1 MGGLDMLFDIEKY
14 SQKEIVKGKYDPA
27 WDDET
32 AFPQNQEKDSAVV
45 EHSESYLEIPQ
56 NQKCGCEGDR
66 QNSDRWNPAHFG
78 EIPRKCDEE
87 GNLTIFWDDEQEPP
101 EPDDFD
107 SLKEFEEAWQ
117 QWESKNSHSLTS
129 VPVSES
135 GSLSPGYASN
145 SLNLSDLQKL
155 TPTAAKFSITDIQE
169 LQTTETSNPS
179 HTKNCTNSP
188 KQLTLLQE
196 ALPVNLSHSKESAKP
211 QPMTGTCSTK
221 SCTSFEKSSQNSQ
234 LLKTSP
240 DYSQHPLPQV
250 QSESTLTTFK
260 ADSRK
265 TDITSKNLE
274 LEAVTLALPLLEKG
288 CFWLPSPS
296 ALSWTGKGRPPGK
309 TKQEAR
315 LKELGLLKR
324 TEVLNPDI
332 LCEWM
337 GIPQNWLNPLELS
350 PATELLENNELLREM
365 HLTLESLRS
374 PSTESCTSTKASGWL
389 EKYIK
394 NKKLKDGTI
403 KTYPKVE
410 GIYRDPDKPNHWYWS
425 YKWEEK
431 SSKAK
436 SANGHITRAVSV
448 PSSKIYTVRY
458 AISQRWPISKT
469 LSFIRS
475 N

>member
-1 MGGLDMLFDIEKY
+1 MKMAINSKVEAEPNDVTRIPDSE
-14 SQKEIVKGKYDPA
+14 V
-27 WDDET
+27 
-32 AFPQNQEKDSAVV
+32 SAVV
-45 EHSESYLEIPQ
+45 EHPDNCSKIPQ
-56 NQKCGCEGDR
+56 NQKCSCEGDR
-66 QNSDRWNPAHFG
+66 QVVDSWNPANFG
-78 EIPRKCDEE
+78 ETPRKRDEE

-101 EPDDFD
+101 EPDDFN
-107 SLKEFEEAWQ
+107 SLKEYEEAWQ
-117 QWESKNSHSLTS
+117 QWEKNSHSLPS

-135 GSLSPGYASN
+135 GSLSPDCALNNLN
-145 SLNLSDLQKL
+145 SLDFQRL
-155 TPTAAKFSITDIQE
+155 TPTVAKSSTTDIQE
-169 LQTTETSNPS
+169 LRITETSNPLP
-179 HTKNCTNSP
+179 TTNCTNFP
-188 KQLTLLQE
+188 KQLTLLPQV
-196 ALPVNLSHSKESAKP
+196 LPVSHFHSKESAKP
-211 QPMTGTCSTK
+211 QLTTETCSTK
-221 SCTSFEKSSQNSQ
+221 SCTLSEKDSQSSQ

-240 DYSQHPLPQV
+240 DCSQRLSSQV
-250 QSESTLTTFK
+250 QNESTLTTFK
-260 ADSRK
+260 ADSKK
-265 TDITSKNLE
+265 TDITSKNSE

-309 TKQEAR
+309 TKQETR

-337 GIPQNWLNPLELS
+337 EIPQNWLNPLELS

-374 PSTESCTSTKASGWL
+374 PSTEFCTSTKASGWL

-410 GIYRDPDKPNHWYWS
+410 GVYRDPDEPNHWYWS

-431 SSKAK
+431 NSKAK

-448 PSSKIYTVRY
+448 PSSKVYTVKY
-458 AISQRWPISKT
+458 GISKRWPISKT
-469 LSFIRS
+469 LNFIRS
-475 N
+475 S